1 MHQSG
6 AGRFSGFAALL
17 NEAGANASSG
27 YRLRGQ
33 SRGPHL
39 AVIGPAAVI
48 DAVFDSLIAIPC
60 LPEMHGL
67 ISLRR
72 SDDETV
78 SVPEWLEVVY
88 DDVLVLDEN
97 DPDLD
102 VAARM
107 NSLKIL
113 RRCTALGMFSE
124 REPTD
129 PRPAV

>member
-6 AGRFSGFAALL
+6 TDRFNGFAALL

-39 AVIGPAAVI
+39 AVIGPPALI
-48 DAVFDSLIAIPC
+48 DAVFDGLIAVPC

-72 SDDETV
+72 SDDDTLSAPDWL
-78 SVPEWLEVVY
+78 SVIY
-88 DDVLVLDEN
+88 DDVMVLDGN

-107 NSLKIL
+107 SSLKIL

-124 REPTD
+124 REPAS
-129 PRPAV
+129 PRPAA